1 MDNMEFYRQKFIE
14 ELMKLKEKYDL
25 PDIETDKVI
34 LDFDNIGQYID
45 DKEALKSYSG
55 QLLDMTEYRAN
66 AGVSPNP
73 YEDLNLTTPNDNDL
87 LYVSERKDELI
98 KIINN
103 IENDVIKEGLLKR
116 YEDLDNYIFDD
127 MNEVRK
133 KELLRFTN
141 NQVIEDINS
150 FKEDLNT
157 PYRELQWPAT
167 ENINTHFFD
176 WKEPT
181 PVEDAYWAEVEGWE
195 KDADGNPIDPSKNS
209 ESFSNFQKKL
219 DNEYNSLETGQG
231 DEFNKIINN
240 EQSTHWWRYDNSYS
254 DEAKDYMERYTTG
267 DLTDEEMQELIDD
280 QNKQNNI
287 DNKIADAKARYDAE
301 VAETAGQLGITDT
314 KAFKTLVQVGAKL
327 LNAIDEELIYSP
339 LLLAEKGLKAL
350 GLTVPGKAIGGL
362 GRAAM
367 AYEGYL
373 FQAQLGLA
381 ALSQG
386 ATAIAGGAS
395 RLPGEIANG
404 ILNLY
409 GAGMPE
415 GVAPDVETGISK
427 EEQAKRQEMMF
438 YNQMYQYSRLSPS
451 LRLFT
456 DVIGPKTGMYD
467 VIQGYKTG
475 FDRFSKMLGG
485 DK

>member
-1 MDNMEFYRQKFIE
+1 MDKESYRKQFIE
-14 ELMKLKEKYDL
+14 ELMKLKEKYNL
-25 PDIETDKVI
+25 PDMETDKVI

-45 DKEALKSYSG
+45 DEKALKAYST

-73 YEDLNLTTPNDNDL
+73 YDGEP
-87 LYVSERKDELI
+87 K
-98 KIINN
+98 
-103 IENDVIKEGLLKR
+103 
-116 YEDLDNYIFDD
+116 
-127 MNEVRK
+127 
-133 KELLRFTN
+133 
-141 NQVIEDINS
+141 
-150 FKEDLNT
+150 
-157 PYRELQWPAT
+157 
-167 ENINTHFFD
+167 
-176 WKEPT
+176 PT
-181 PVEDAYWAEVEGWE
+181 PGRILEEGEETVQDLADYQYEKGLDEAEYDAEQERLNAQAEEQKLRAEGNLE
-195 KDADGNPIDPSKNS
+195 YGNPVDDD
-209 ESFSNFQKKL
+209 F
-219 DNEYNSLETGQG
+219 
-231 DEFNKIINN
+231 DEIINN
-240 EQSTHWWRYDNSYS
+240 ERSTHWWRYDDSYS

-280 QNKQNNI
+280 QKTQNDI

-301 VAETAGQLGITDT
+301 VAETAGKLGITDT
-314 KAFKTLVQVGAKL
+314 KLFKNLVQAGAKL

-373 FQAQLGLA
+373 FQAQLGFA
-381 ALSQG
+381 ALSQS
-386 ATAIAGGAS
+386 AIAMAGQAS

-415 GVAPDVETGISK
+415 GLAPNVETGISA

-456 DVIGPKTGMYD
+456 DVIGPKTGISD
-467 VIQGYKTG
+467 PIQGYKTG

-485 DK
+485 E

>member
-1 MDNMEFYRQKFIE
+1 MDKESYRKQFIE
-14 ELMKLKEKYDL
+14 ELMKLKEKYNL
-25 PDIETDKVI
+25 PDMETDKVI

-45 DKEALKSYSG
+45 DEKALKAYSG

-73 YEDLNLTTPNDNDL
+73 YEGEPFESPVPDESVKTPI
-87 LYVSERKDELI
+87 DEEFKGI
-98 KIINN
+98 V
-103 IENDVIKEGLLKR
+103 D
-116 YEDLDNYIFDD
+116 
-127 MNEVRK
+127 NEVTTR
-133 KELLRFTN
+133 
-141 NQVIEDINS
+141 
-150 FKEDLNT
+150 
-157 PYRELQWPAT
+157 
-167 ENINTHFFD
+167 
-176 WKEPT
+176 
-181 PVEDAYWAEVEGWE
+181 
-195 KDADGNPIDPSKNS
+195 
-209 ESFSNFQKKL
+209 
-219 DNEYNSLETGQG
+219 
-231 DEFNKIINN
+231 
-240 EQSTHWWRYDNSYS
+240 WWRYDNSYS

-267 DLTDEEMQELIDD
+267 DLTDEEMQELIDED
-280 QNKQNNI
+280 KANKDI
-287 DNKIADAKARYDAE
+287 DNKIADAKSRYDAE

-381 ALSQG
+381 ALSQS
-386 ATAIAGGAS
+386 ATAMAGGAS

-415 GVAPDVETGISK
+415 GLAPDVETGISK

-456 DVIGPKTGMYD
+456 DVVGPKTGISD
-467 VIQGYKTG
+467 PIQGYKTG

>member
-1 MDNMEFYRQKFIE
+1 MDKESYRKQFIE
-14 ELMKLKEKYDL
+14 ELMKLKEKYNL
-25 PDIETDKVI
+25 PDMETDKVI

-45 DKEALKSYSG
+45 DEKALKAYST

-73 YEDLNLTTPNDNDL
+73 YDGET
-87 LYVSERKDELI
+87 K
-98 KIINN
+98 
-103 IENDVIKEGLLKR
+103 
-116 YEDLDNYIFDD
+116 
-127 MNEVRK
+127 
-133 KELLRFTN
+133 
-141 NQVIEDINS
+141 
-150 FKEDLNT
+150 
-157 PYRELQWPAT
+157 
-167 ENINTHFFD
+167 
-176 WKEPT
+176 PT
-181 PVEDAYWAEVEGWE
+181 PGRILEEGEETVQDLADYQYEKGLDEAEYDAEQERLNAQAEEQKLRAEGNLE
-195 KDADGNPIDPSKNS
+195 YGNPVDDD
-209 ESFSNFQKKL
+209 F
-219 DNEYNSLETGQG
+219 
-231 DEFNKIINN
+231 DEIINN
-240 EQSTHWWRYDNSYS
+240 ERSTHWWRYDDSYS

-280 QNKQNNI
+280 QKTQNDI

-301 VAETAGQLGITDT
+301 VAETAGKLGITDT
-314 KAFKTLVQVGAKL
+314 KLFKNLVQAGAKL

-373 FQAQLGLA
+373 FQAQLGFA
-381 ALSQG
+381 ALSQS
-386 ATAIAGGAS
+386 AIAMAGQAS

-456 DVIGPKTGMYD
+456 DVIGPKTGISD
-467 VIQGYKTG
+467 PIQGYKTG

-485 DK
+485 E

>member
-1 MDNMEFYRQKFIE
+1 MDNMEFYRQKFID

-25 PDIETDKVI
+25 PDMETDKII

-45 DKEALKSYSG
+45 DEKALEAYSG
-55 QLLDMTEYRAN
+55 QLLDAAEYRAN
-66 AGVSPNP
+66 AGKSPNP
-73 YEDLNLTTPNDNDL
+73 YDDEPKKTNTPLEDFDL
-87 LYVSERKDELI
+87 FDDSGNKVTGKWEDGQINYYENGKLLPDDDPRVIEERYQQA
-98 KIINN
+98 INN
-103 IENDVIKEGLLKR
+103 
-116 YEDLDNYIFDD
+116 
-127 MNEVRK
+127 
-133 KELLRFTN
+133 
-141 NQVIEDINS
+141 
-150 FKEDLNT
+150 
-157 PYRELQWPAT
+157 
-167 ENINTHFFD
+167 
-176 WKEPT
+176 EPGQ
-181 PVEDAYWAEVEGWE
+181 PLSPE
-195 KDADGNPIDPSKNS
+195 
-209 ESFSNFQKKL
+209 QK
-219 DNEYNSLETGQG
+219 
-231 DEFNKIINN
+231 EFNQIINN
-240 EQSTHWWRYDNSYS
+240 EQSTHWWRYDDSYN

-267 DLTDEEMQELIDD
+267 DLTDEEMQELLND
-280 QNKQNNI
+280 QKMQEETNS
-287 DNKIADAKARYDAE
+287 KIREAKAQYDAE
-301 VAETAGQLGITDT
+301 VADTAGKLGITDT

-350 GLTVPGKAIGGL
+350 GLAVPGKAIGGL

-386 ATAIAGGAS
+386 ATAMAGGAS

-415 GVAPDVETGISK
+415 GLAPDVETGMSA

-456 DVIGPKTGMYD
+456 DVIGPKTGTYD
-467 VIQGYKTG
+467 VIQGYQTG

-485 DK
+485 NK